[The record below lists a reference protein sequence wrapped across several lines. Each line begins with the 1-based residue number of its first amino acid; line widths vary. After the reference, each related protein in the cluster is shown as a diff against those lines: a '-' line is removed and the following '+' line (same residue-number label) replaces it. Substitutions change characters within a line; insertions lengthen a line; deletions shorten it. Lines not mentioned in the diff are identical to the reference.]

1 MSEQLRITYDT
12 FDIDRLKD
20 EFDIYRKDVKA
31 AVQAAVK
38 DTAAIVN
45 EDMTVEMAHV
55 CDLSARIVKGRIFLR
70 YAYRNHSA
78 SVWVGLNPFSLKRL
92 HPRQTSDGVTAHGRQ
107 YQGAFI
113 VSSLG
118 GHVFRRTGKGR
129 CPIEK
134 VCYDIK
140 EHGEQ
145 AFENVS
151 GKVEDIFR
159 KVLQVKLNGARAR
172 VKREDIL

>member
-1 MSEQLRITYDT
+1 MSEQLRITFDA

-31 AVQAAVK
+31 VIQTAVK

-45 EDMTVEMAHV
+45 EDMTDEMARI
-55 CDLSARIVKGRIFLR
+55 CDLSARIVKGRIYLR

-78 SVWVGLNPFSLKRL
+78 SVWVGLNPFSLKKLR
-92 HPRQTSDGVTAHGRQ
+92 PRQTGDGVTAHGRQ
-107 YQGAFI
+107 YPGAFI

-129 CPIEK
+129 WPIEK
-134 VCYDIK
+134 VIFDIK
-140 EHGEQ
+140 DQGEQ
-145 AFENVS
+145 AFENAA
-151 GKVEDIFR
+151 GKVEEIFR
-159 KVLQVKLNGARAR
+159 KVLQVKLNGARSR
-172 VKREDIL
+172 VQRKDIL